1 MPTFTPD
8 STIILLETPL
18 ESDLRSTLW
27 FPDANT
33 QAGYFQ
39 GLGGMTLAFDDYNY
53 VKKDSTL
60 VVRREVDQ
68 LWRYNYM
75 MYRNSN
81 FTNKWFY
88 AFVNK
93 VEWASNASARVYFTT
108 DPIQTYMFD
117 WTLYTSFIKRQHS
130 TTDVAGDNIQPEP
143 FSVSRTKYQAAGA
156 IDCEPN
162 IIQVFATSTGTGAT
176 VPGSKL
182 GGIYSGAGRVS
193 VSDGLPTEVLNIY
206 VENGT
211 ATAVSKIQQV
221 SSLGDFDGVN
231 LPTSKLYN
239 YPKHPTNVDG
249 YVPRNNKLLSGAFCS
264 GYAAG
269 FGQKLEFVPEFCVG
283 AGCTIK
289 VIQDLTSGTLYFYV
303 PDDGMTEEGIDNVS
317 TGFSIS
323 IPESTWAYNQ
333 YKNDYNLHSASNSMN
348 VQRLQTMRQA
358 GAVTSGLN
366 TVSGVLGVAD
376 SALNTANSIL
386 TFGLAGATDLG
397 GVASNMANAVN
408 SGATLAQYVG
418 GYDSETQALQ
428 EISENYNAP
437 AVGGVANSNPF
448 LAGGQWYVKYGWEVP
463 DARFARVYDNF
474 LTVYGYAQNIYAVPN
489 IHARQCWTYIQVS
502 ELMCEIGAPQQDI
515 KTIKKA
521 FENGIF
527 FWDYR
532 AQYGNFDQ
540 DNGIV

>member
-8 STIILLETPL
+8 STVVLLETPL

-27 FPDANT
+27 FPNANT
-33 QAGYFQ
+33 QASHFQ
-39 GLGGMTLAFDDYNY
+39 GLGGMTLTLEDYNY

-81 FTNKWFY
+81 FTGKWFY
-88 AFVNK
+88 AFVTK

-130 TTDVAGDNIQPEP
+130 TTDAAGDNIQPEP

-156 IDCEPN
+156 IDCEPDW
-162 IIQVFATSTGTGAT
+162 IQVYATSTAAGVAVGGT
-176 VPGSKL
+176 KI
-182 GGIYSGAGRVS
+182 GGIYSGCGQVFY
-193 VSDGLPTEVLNIY
+193 DTILPGNSLENY
-206 VENGT
+206 VTNGT
-211 ATAVSKIQQV
+211 ATAVSRIQQAC
-221 SSLGDFDGVN
+221 SLGESVGP
-231 LPTSKLYN
+231 PTSKLFN

-269 FGQKLEFVPEFCVG
+269 FGQKLEFMPEFCVG
-283 AGCTIK
+283 DGCTIK
-289 VIQDLTSGTLYFYV
+289 VIQDITTGTLYFYV
-303 PDDGMTEEGIDNVS
+303 PDDGMTEAGIDNVS
-317 TGFSIS
+317 TGFSVS

-348 VQRLQTMRQA
+348 VQRLQNQRSSNAQ
-358 GAVTSGLN
+358 TSLLN
-366 TVSGVLGVAD
+366 T
-376 SALNTANSIL
+376 
-386 TFGLAGATDLG
+386 LG
-397 GVASNMANAVN
+397 GVASAIDAVANTALAAGTLGILGNVN
-408 SGATLAQYVG
+408 TGGVLSGASQAISSGYEFASYVG

-489 IHARQCWTYIQVS
+489 IHARRCWTYIQVS

-515 KTIKKA
+515 KAVKKA